1 MSRGKIDAKVKT
13 LLLQCCALCNFQVI
27 RLIVTEG
34 LNTLDQITFN
44 AFHTFLVEVY
54 KVNAAAGHKRAMH
67 V

>member
-13 LLLQCCALCNFQVI
+13 CLLQCWALCNYFQVI

-34 LNTLDQITFN
+34 LNTLYQIVFN
-44 AFHTFLVEVY
+44 AFHTFLVEVQVKAGGY
-54 KVNAAAGHKRAMH
+54 KGAMH

>member
-13 LLLQCCALCNFQVI
+13 CLLQCCALCNYFQVI

-34 LNTLDQITFN
+34 LNTLDQIAFN
-44 AFHTFLVEVY
+44 AFHTFLMEVQVKAGGY
-54 KVNAAAGHKRAMH
+54 KGAMH